1 MPQSEA
7 PQQLQPLQFADTIVS
22 SLSPSTANA
31 AFSPPMLALVLI
43 WTWQRAGSESSLPYQ
58 VRFLPVCADC

>member
-31 AFSPPMLALVLI
+31 AFPPPMLALVLI
-43 WTWQRAGSESSLPYQ
+43 WAWQ
-58 VRFLPVCADC
+58 